1 MMKGPMKKSLVAL
14 LLTML
19 IVSLMGCSSG
29 KSSDSAMSESVTTTD
44 TVSSEESAADM
55 DMAEQTMDGGED
67 ENYGVN
73 GSSNVP
79 VGMNLDDSRKYILTY
94 NYDMETLTFDE
105 TQNRLNQL
113 INMHNGY
120 YESTQVSGR
129 NITAQYPQRR
139 HGSFTIR
146 IPKEEIVSFL
156 EGLKT
161 IGGNILEEASNQDDV
176 TNQYYDLDA
185 RIKTLE
191 VQEERLISILET
203 ADELEYIIELERELS
218 DVRYE
223 IERNMSTFRN
233 LENRISY
240 TTVHLNLQEVIEETV
255 IEEEPTSFL
264 EKMTYGFRQSV
275 KGVANFFEAVA
286 LFFITQSPI
295 LLVIFIFGFIGYKII
310 RWIIKKIFASDSKK
324 NENE

>member
-1 MMKGPMKKSLVAL
+1 MMKEKMKKHVMGSL
-14 LLTML
+14 L
-19 IVSLMGCSSG
+19 IVMAVIVMGCSSG
-29 KSSDSAMSESVTTTD
+29 KSSDEAMSENTSYSDTTD
-44 TVSSEESAADM
+44 EAGAMDM
-55 DMAEQTMDGGED
+55 DMNTDVVENEENFGVDGT
-67 ENYGVN
+67 
-73 GSSNVP
+73 SNIP

-94 NYDMETLTFDE
+94 NYEMETLTFDE

-113 INMHNGY
+113 ISMHNGY

-129 NITAQYPQRR
+129 NIRANYPQRR
-139 HGSFTIR
+139 HGSFSIR
-146 IPKEEIVSFL
+146 IPKDQIVSFL

-161 IGGNILEEASNQDDV
+161 IGGNILDEASNQEDV

-203 ADELEYIIELERELS
+203 ADELEYILELERELS

-240 TTVHLNLQEVIEETV
+240 TTIRLNLQEVIEETIV
-255 IEEEPTSFL
+255 EEEPTSFF
-264 EKMTYGFRQSV
+264 EKMTFGFKESLNA
-275 KGVANFFEAVA
+275 VADFFETLA

-295 LLVIFIFGFIGYKII
+295 LIIIGIFVFIAYKIV
-310 RWIIKKIFASDSKK
+310 RWIIKKISQSQTKK
-324 NENE
+324 DE

>member
-1 MMKGPMKKSLVAL
+1 MKGRMKKS
-14 LLTML
+14 ML
-19 IVSLMGCSSG
+19 SLGIVLILMSMIGCASG
-29 KSSDSAMSESVTTTD
+29 DKSSSVMEQEAGNMT
-44 TVSSEESAADM
+44 EETSDISM
-55 DMAEQTMDGGED
+55 DYDAVDDYEAKPMED
-67 ENYGVN
+67 ENYGVD

-94 NYDMETLTFDE
+94 NYEMETLTFDE
-105 TQNRLNQL
+105 TQTRLNQL
-113 INMHNGY
+113 INMHSGY
-120 YESTQVSGR
+120 YESTQISGR
-129 NITAQYPQRR
+129 NMRANYTQRR
-139 HGSFTIR
+139 YGNFTIR
-146 IPKEEIVSFL
+146 IPKDQIVDFL

-161 IGGNILEEASNQDDV
+161 IGANILNETSDQDDV

-223 IERNMSTFRN
+223 IERNMSSFRN

-240 TTVHLNLQEVIEETV
+240 TTVHLSLQEVIEETV
-255 IEEEPTSFL
+255 IDEEPTSFID
-264 EKMTYGFRQSV
+264 KMSYGFKQSV
-275 KGVANFFEAVA
+275 KAVGRFFEALA

-295 LLVIFIFGFIGYKII
+295 LLVVFIFGFVGYKVI
-310 RWIIKKIFASDSKK
+310 RWMIKKIFQSKDK
-324 NENE
+324 MKE